1 MKQNVASKGTLS
13 AGRMRL
19 RAAAC
24 AGLTAAVCF
33 AGCVPAEAK
42 VTQIVIDQRESPTY
56 AGAAFGTVGQY
67 EKFIGRAF
75 GEIDPNDRRNA
86 IIQDIQL
93 APRNANGKVA
103 YVATFTLVKP
113 LDMTKGNNIL
123 LYQVVNRGN
132 RGQAFNIGGD
142 PGDGFVQNGG
152 YTLLW
157 SGWQGDVALRPNHAN
172 ETVQV
177 PVAKNPDGSPVTG
190 PVIFRFANEPA
201 GTHTISLAVPPPGR
215 VYRRRVPAAQ
225 PRHDQGDAGK
235 ARGREYHRGHRRRRS
250 GAEQRLGLG
259 RL

>member
-33 AGCVPAEAK
+33 AGCGPAAAK
-42 VTQIVIDQRESPTY
+42 VTQIVSDQRESQTY

-67 EKFIGRAF
+67 EKLIGRAF

-113 LDMTKGNNIL
+113 VDTTKGNSIL

-142 PGDGFVQNGG
+142 PAESVVQNRRH
-152 YTLLW
+152 TLLW
-157 SGWQGDVALRPNHAN
+157 GGRQGGA
-172 ETVQV
+172 
-177 PVAKNPDGSPVTG
+177 
-190 PVIFRFANEPA
+190 
-201 GTHTISLAVPPPGR
+201 PPP
-215 VYRRRVPAAQ
+215 PD
-225 PRHDQGDAGK
+225 PPHP
-235 ARGREYHRGHRRRRS
+235 
-250 GAEQRLGLG
+250 
-259 RL
+259 